1 VSRETAIKW
10 LIFYHENA
18 AVGCNTFMDPKE
30 LSINDFTYDLPE
42 EKIAKYPLS
51 ERDSSKLLVYKQNIE
66 QNIYQNIDQYLPE
79 NSLLIC
85 NNTKVIEARLLFQ
98 KPTGAFIEVFCLE
111 PHHKYRDIATAM
123 SQQETVVWLCL
134 IGGASKWK
142 HGQIL
147 EKKITLPDK
156 EIILNAQ
163 FLEKLNDSFAVRFS
177 WTPIE
182 LNFVEI
188 LHSAGTI
195 PLPPY
200 LKRES
205 EASDKIRYQT
215 MYADAEGSV
224 AAPTAGLHF
233 TDKIFEKLK
242 AKQILI
248 DSLTL
253 HVGAGTFKPV
263 KGNKLGEH
271 DMHAEFID
279 VGISTIKNIIHYS
292 NRFIT
297 AVGTT
302 SLRTI
307 ESLYWIGL
315 KLIHSKNF
323 RLPDLSVKQW
333 EPYESVSNKISALQS
348 LNAVVHWMEKNNLT
362 RLVTKTQ
369 IMIAPGYEIKIAKAL
384 VTNFH
389 QPNSTLLLL
398 VAAFVGEDWKKIYQ
412 LALENEFRFLSYGDG
427 CLLFRNQSFS

>member
-1 VSRETAIKW
+1 
-10 LIFYHENA
+10 
-18 AVGCNTFMDPKE
+18 MDPKQ
-30 LSINDFTYDLPE
+30 LSINNFSYDLPE
-42 EKIAKYPLS
+42 EKIAKYPLT
-51 ERDSSKLLVYKQNIE
+51 ERDSSKLLVYKNKKIE
-66 QNIYQNIDQYLPE
+66 QTTYQKIDQYLPG
-79 NSLLIC
+79 NSMLIC
-85 NNTKVIEARLLFQ
+85 NNTRVIEARILFQ
-98 KPTGAFIEVFCLE
+98 KPTGAFIEIFCLE
-111 PHHKYRDIATAM
+111 PHHQYRDIANAM

-142 HGQIL
+142 RGQIL
-147 EKKITLPDK
+147 EKKITLPGK
-156 EIILNAQ
+156 EIILIAQ
-163 FLEKLNDSFAVRFS
+163 FLEKLDDSFAVRFS

-182 LNFVEI
+182 LNFGEI
-188 LHSAGTI
+188 LHTAGSI

-200 LKRES
+200 LKRAAEV
-205 EASDKIRYQT
+205 SDKIRYQT

-233 TDKIFEKLK
+233 TEAVFEKLTSK
-242 AKQILI
+242 HIHI
-248 DSLTL
+248 DYLTL

-263 KGNKLGEH
+263 KGNILAEH

-279 VGISTIKNIIHYS
+279 VGISTIKSIIDYS

-315 KLIHSKNF
+315 KLMNNKNI

-333 EPYESVSNKISALQS
+333 EPYESISNKISPEQS
-348 LNAVVHWMEKNNLT
+348 LNALVNWMEKKNMS

-369 IMIAPGYEIKIAKAL
+369 IIIAPGYEIKIANAL

-412 LALENEFRFLSYGDG
+412 FALENEFRFLSYGDG